1 MDLLTPIR
9 ISALSPSSQQNDTPL
24 LTAVTQPADSPEAPI
39 TAASIPRS
47 ISDLDDILSILRSR
61 PSAELL
67 FRILVLLTADVQ
79 PHSSYDI
86 RTPTPKASQV
96 VNTLLEITVPDFW
109 NSLPKKEKR
118 QLAEC
123 LRSITGLGGIVSRL
137 RLLSKGKKDTPSDSS
152 FDMRMEELFD
162 LLHSVLRT
170 KGFIHQIWEWGSRAS
185 SDSKQAVAWK
195 GFTSLIAGGKLLSV
209 AAEADRLLGI
219 GDEGVGRWIGSE
231 SLFIPWLGQEIA
243 WASFKIDITNEAE
256 WKALN
261 SMTVRAL
268 GLGHRDEFVENLSYP
283 HIQPEGGLERLHKLI
298 SSLPAHNKHTYLTS
312 LLRKLSLK
320 HLSISPGMYQES
332 EWWKGDA
339 ARVSSVAGLID
350 SLVGCD
356 DDLQALVV
364 EWLVGSQ
371 GGGIGEP
378 IGIRRALIVLLAK
391 DAMTLKELFEKSLQQ
406 FSNQLWIKHA
416 PILQQEVNAQ
426 ILLLCAGY
434 VHRQI
439 PAFMTRMARSSTFLN
454 GISNRIGATSERARF
469 LGMVVGESFSGLA
482 DKEGSKMSFGV
493 HETST
498 EEAKWWKDIPSIEDT
513 VGSASGLL
521 TPSELIV
528 NKKKQPTIQST
539 AQMTSTIQVIKEV
552 KDEEE
557 GGDNDDDDDD
567 LMPYAKPDSDPEDSE
582 EDAADVVRKKDTAPV
597 YIRDLLSMLRDTE
610 SYDRQQLSLGSAAS
624 LIRRKAAF
632 GKELIDHAPELT
644 SYLAG
649 MHDKYDMDNFQEMR
663 MQGLISLVV
672 SLPEI
677 VGPLLAK
684 LFFEGDYSMGQRA
697 GILSAI
703 GMGARELAGFK
714 DDDLPLST
722 ESAKGKGSTDLFP
735 SKRLP
740 AKGDAI
746 WGNDKPKT
754 PLERI
759 TGTLERLMIQPM
771 AAEAADKAAGPK
783 ALRVRV
789 FSSRIEVEKK
799 RAKPTENKLS
809 KVVAEAFFFPLT
821 GRWWAALKD
830 YSGRGIHF
838 TPFLLTSFLKTL
850 GIILHATGPSAPP
863 LPQMTR
869 EIWEITFN
877 LRHTDEET
885 VLEGLLF
892 TLLTMLELNS
902 EDGVGLARDHPK
914 ELIEVQEWL
923 GGIVVAGRGG
933 SKVLGL
939 ASGAL
944 LRVEAIFKEF
954 QRRIMGEI
962 VRDG

>member
-1 MDLLTPIR
+1 MDLLAPIR
-9 ISALSPSSQQNDTPL
+9 ISTLPPSSQQNDTPL
-24 LTAVTQPADSPEAPI
+24 LTAVPKPTGSPEAP
-39 TAASIPRS
+39 TTPASISRS

-61 PSAELL
+61 PSPELL
-67 FRILVLLTADVQ
+67 FRILDLLTTDAQ

-96 VNTLLEITVPDFW
+96 VNTLLEITVPNFW
-109 NSLPKKEKR
+109 NLLPKRERK

-137 RLLSKGKKDTPSDSS
+137 RFLSKGKGDTPSESS
-152 FDMRMEELFD
+152 FNVQMEELFD
-162 LLHSVLRT
+162 LLHSVLRVE
-170 KGFIHQIWEWGSRAS
+170 GFIHQIWEWGSHGSAG
-185 SDSKQAVAWK
+185 SKRIVAWK
-195 GFTSLIAGGKLLSV
+195 EFTSLIAGGKLLSV
-209 AAEADRLLGI
+209 AAEADRLL
-219 GDEGVGRWIGSE
+219 DTDNEGAGRWIGNE
-231 SLFIPWLGQEIA
+231 SLFTSWLGQEIA
-243 WASFKIDITNEAE
+243 WASLKADITNEAE
-256 WKALN
+256 WKALD
-261 SMTVRAL
+261 SVIVRAL
-268 GLGHRDEFVENLSYP
+268 SLGHRDEFVENLSYP
-283 HIQPEGGLERLHKLI
+283 HIRPEGGLEKLHKLI
-298 SSLPAHNKHTYLTS
+298 FPLPAHNKHTYLAS

-320 HLSISPGMYQES
+320 HLSISPEMYHES
-332 EWWKGDA
+332 GWWKEDA
-339 ARVSSVAGLID
+339 AKVSSIAGLIG
-350 SLVGCD
+350 SLVDGD
-356 DDLQALVV
+356 DDLRALVV

-378 IGIRRALIVLLAK
+378 IGIRRALIAILAK
-391 DAMTLKELFEKSLQQ
+391 DAITLKGLFEKSLQH

-416 PILQQEVNAQ
+416 PILQQEVNTQ
-426 ILLLCAGY
+426 VLLLCAGY
-434 VHRQI
+434 VHRQM

-469 LGMVVGESFSGLA
+469 LGMVVGESFSGLV
-482 DKEGSKMSFGV
+482 DKEGSKMNFGV

-498 EEAKWWKDIPSIEDT
+498 EEAKWWKGIPSIEDT

-521 TPSELIV
+521 TPPGLIV
-528 NKKKQPTIQST
+528 SKKRHPTIQPK
-539 AQMTSTIQVIKEV
+539 ARMTSVIQVIEEV
-552 KDEEE
+552 KEGGQEEE
-557 GGDNDDDDDD
+557 DDDD
-567 LMPYAKPDSDPEDSE
+567 LVPYAKPDSDPEDSE
-582 EDAADVVRKKDTAPV
+582 EDAADVVRKRDTPPV

-632 GKELIDHAPELT
+632 GKELTDHALELT
-644 SYLAG
+644 SHLAG

-663 MQGLISLVV
+663 MQALIALVV
-672 SLPEI
+672 SLPTI
-677 VGPLLAK
+677 AGPLLAK

-703 GMGARELAGFK
+703 GIGARELAGFK
-714 DDDLPLST
+714 DDDLPLSI
-722 ESAKGKGSTDLFP
+722 ESAKGKSSTDLFP

-746 WGNDKPKT
+746 WSKAKPRT

-759 TGTLERLMIQPM
+759 TSTLERLMIQPM
-771 AAEAADKAAGPK
+771 AAEASDKAAGPNVIK
-783 ALRVRV
+783 VRV

-850 GIILHATGPSAPP
+850 GIILHATGPSAPA

-869 EIWEITFN
+869 EIWEVTFS

-914 ELIEVQEWL
+914 ELVETQEWL
-923 GGIVVAGRGG
+923 GGIVIAGRGG

-944 LRVEAIFKEF
+944 LRVDAIIKEF
-954 QRRIMGEI
+954 QRRVMGEI